1 MDIRLRRIDARVLTT
16 LIAGSVLL
24 LGAPALAHPFVVGGG
39 RVPVQSLAT
48 IELDLAHGCGV
59 EGAGDGPDTDEVA
72 LEVPEWLRIVEVA
85 EPDGWRVTIEDA
97 TGTRLGTVVWTAT
110 FAEEPAPRFL
120 LDVVVDGE
128 PGETRHLRVSQRCG
142 ALVERWVGT
151 PDAPA
156 EQPAVRLRLEAP
168 DPERP
173 APPSPQ
179 PEHGPGPGPEPE
191 QGSAAADGSPPA
203 PELQDEARSDAG
215 GAQGPLP
222 QEPSSSRDGARDAGI
237 AAAAGALAIWAA
249 VRLRR
254 RPDGGR
260 ALGGR

>member
-1 MDIRLRRIDARVLTT
+1 MIPLRAPLAARLLAG

-24 LGAPALAHPFVVGGG
+24 LAAPVLAHPFVVGGG

-59 EGAGDGPDTDEVA
+59 EGAGAGPATDEVA
-72 LEVPEWLRIVEVA
+72 LEVPGWLRVVDVP

-97 TGTRLGTVVWTAT
+97 THAQLGAVVWTAT
-110 FAEEPAPRFL
+110 TATEPAPRFP

-142 ALVERWVGT
+142 ALVERWIGT

-173 APPSPQ
+173 APPLAD
-179 PEHGPGPGPEPE
+179 PEPE
-191 QGSAAADGSPPA
+191 HEPEPDVQPEATAVPEVKLQPEQSPTPTVDAAAPTADTSDTRDTRSGSRTA
-203 PELQDEARSDAG
+203 T
-215 GAQGPLP
+215 
-222 QEPSSSRDGARDAGI
+222 I
-237 AAAAGALAIWAA
+237 AVLGGALATWAA
-249 VRLRR
+249 LAVRR
-254 RPDGGR
+254 RGPRGS
-260 ALGGR
+260 A